1 MISGLLTVLII
12 LVAGVTA
19 FLLTE
24 RRLEPTIPLG
34 PFFSLPVPQSLV
46 DTTPMWQLLYLTG
59 ATVLLG
65 AIQAVLI
72 WFSYRQ
78 VIERAGQALDGLH
91 VRMLQRT
98 LSRASDEGVAAQRWK
113 AEQLLEKSLPQ
124 VRSGLISWWRAIP
137 RSIVTLVGCL
147 GVAMLIDPALTLLAA
162 ISGLLLWRLATYM
175 TDDDDESSGD
185 WELPDARR
193 RLLELLQQAPLLARI
208 QSRHG
213 VDHLYSEQ
221 LRLLKSKQQ
230 RVDLH
235 WSRLV
240 PIVGFGLGLALALLA
255 LVMGGRILDQQHS
268 LNLAGA
274 MVLLLFV
281 IAAAAAGFRILA
293 MIRELGPARKAA
305 NNLYDFLD
313 AHPSPPSSMLVGFAN
328 LRQSVQLERVSLLD
342 GLGHPLLEDLSLE
355 LKPGQIIAL
364 MGKEPVGVQAV
375 VELLMGYGRPHEGR
389 LTFDGINVAEIHPN
403 SLSKQVMW
411 VAADGPLWPGTI
423 IENISADQEISLDE
437 IVDVTKQLGIY
448 DDLQNL
454 PDGFN
459 TVVTT
464 GDARLSATLEF
475 GIGLSR
481 ALVRCP
487 AVAILEEP
495 PRDPQGTADELPT
508 RGLRQL
514 ALSGSLVIVLPRR
527 LSSLRAADRVLLL
540 HQGKLAVEGTHQAL
554 LESNDLYRHLNYLL
568 FNPYRK

>member
-1 MISGLLTVLII
+1 
-12 LVAGVTA
+12 
-19 FLLTE
+19 
-24 RRLEPTIPLG
+24 
-34 PFFSLPVPQSLV
+34 
-46 DTTPMWQLLYLTG
+46 MWQLLYLTG